1 MQWLKTKRVD
11 TFAKKPYC
19 GNPAWVVIGADRD
32 ESEARLIKLASELNP
47 ISDTVFVYTEED
59 GAGLALRFFSHSEEI
74 NFSGHG
80 TIAAYL
86 AMENEGLLKFTEP
99 ITLIRQKT
107 RTGMQHIE
115 LRVRDRKIERV
126 TVSLS
131 VPQFLSTP
139 LDIKQIAR
147 FLGIP
152 PVDIV
157 DTKYPL
163 GVVSLSG
170 CTEIIVPVADC
181 PAITAVTPNFQL
193 MKNYCD
199 RFHFTGLVTF
209 CMATIEKEYN
219 AHMRHFAPSVGINED
234 PVSGLASASLGCY
247 FVHNQIVDI
256 EEMTRIVI
264 EQGYSMNRPGCVY
277 VHVHTHKNQIMKVT
291 FGGQGMV
298 TFEGRTV
305 LPEEVCPRSL

>member
-1 MQWLKTKRVD
+1 MQWVKTKRVD

-19 GNPAWVVIGADRD
+19 GNPAWVVIGVDPS
-32 ESEARLIKLASELNP
+32 ESEAKLIKFASELNP
-47 ISDTVFVYTEED
+47 ISDTVFVYMEKEAEE
-59 GAGLALRFFSHSEEI
+59 LSLRFFSHSEEI

-86 AMENEGLLKFTEP
+86 AIENEGLLKFTEP

-115 LRVRDRKIERV
+115 LRVRDKKIERV

-131 VPQFLSTP
+131 VPQFLSIG
-139 LDIKQIAR
+139 LDAKQIAR
-147 FLGIP
+147 CLGIP
-152 PVDIV
+152 PVDIIES
-157 DTKYPL
+157 KYPL
-163 GVVSLSG
+163 GVIALSG
-170 CTEIIVPVADC
+170 CTDIIVPLADC
-181 PAITAVTPNFQL
+181 TAIAAVKPNFQL

-199 RFHFTGLVTF
+199 RYHITGVVTF
-209 CMATIEKEYN
+209 CMSTIEKGYN

-247 FVHNQIVDI
+247 FVHNQLVDI

-264 EQGYSMNRPGCVY
+264 EQGYSMGRPGCVY

-291 FGGQGMV
+291 FGGQGV
-298 TFEGRTV
+298 ITFEGRTV
-305 LPEEVCPRSL
+305 LPDAF